1 MQNASIHFSSMAYTD
16 FTLRRAKQDLK
27 LTFIEGGRFLPET
40 TAITPSSYLTEF
52 LEESLPLAIAMGS
65 EKARSEL
72 IISPILFEVQKILN
86 RKISFFFGEDFTV
99 APEVGLSGVCDF
111 MISRSPEQLLIE
123 APAFVIVEAKKE
135 NLKASWGQCMAAMV
149 AAQRFNQEVEQEI
162 SPIYGSVTSGNL
174 WTFLKLEGQTVTVD
188 LTEYLIP
195 PVDQLL
201 GMLVWMVEG

>member
-1 MQNASIHFSSMAYTD
+1 MAYTD

-27 LTFIEGGRFLPET
+27 LTFIEGRRFLPET
-40 TAITPSSYLTEF
+40 TAIAPSSYLTEF
-52 LEESLPLAIAMGS
+52 LQESLPLAIAMGS
-65 EKARSEL
+65 EKARLDL
-72 IISPILFEVQKILN
+72 IISPILFEVRKILN
-86 RKISFFFGEDFTV
+86 HQVSFFSGEDFTV

-123 APAFVIVEAKKE
+123 APAVVIVEAKKG
-135 NLKASWGQCMAAMV
+135 NLKESLGKCMAAMV
-149 AAQRFNQEVEQEI
+149 AAQRFNQEMEQEI

-174 WTFLKLEGQTVTVD
+174 WSFLKLEGQTVTVD

-201 GMLVWMVEG
+201 GMLVWMVKE

>member
-1 MQNASIHFSSMAYTD
+1 MAYSD

-27 LTFIEGGRFLPET
+27 LTFVEGGRFLPET
-40 TAITPSSYLTEF
+40 IPIAPSSYLTEF
-52 LEESLPLAIAMGS
+52 LQESLPLAIAMGS
-65 EKARSEL
+65 EKARLDL
-72 IISPILFEVQKILN
+72 IISPILFEVRKILN
-86 RKISFFFGEDFTV
+86 RKVSFFSGEDFTV

-123 APAFVIVEAKKE
+123 APAVVIVEAKKE
-135 NLKASWGQCMAAMV
+135 NLKDSLGKCMAAMV
-149 AAQRFNQEVEQEI
+149 AAQRFNQEMEQEI

-174 WTFLKLEGQTVTVD
+174 WSFLKLEGQTVTVD

-201 GMLVWMVEG
+201 GMLVWMVNG